1 MEIMRLTGSVL
12 RGNQH
17 GGFKG
22 LRPAQRPCWREKMEC
37 GFHRDRGR
45 IDDPLGL
52 LVLFAFGPSPATL
65 VACLL
70 LFGVGS
76 GAFTVARA
84 TMPLVFFKKAEYA
97 AAVSVIALPLNLT
110 SALAAPALSGLLTVS
125 GELIF
130 SKPTEERME
139 RDDRAYPED

>member
-1 MEIMRLTGSVL
+1 MGVLEVCGRLIDLVGGKRWNAVSTGIVAGS
-12 RGNQH
+12 
-17 GGFKG
+17 
-22 LRPAQRPCWREKMEC
+22 M
-37 GFHRDRGR
+37 
-45 IDDPLGL
+45 IPLGL
-52 LVLFAFGPSPATL
+52 FVLFAFGPSPATL

-139 RDDRAYPED
+139 RDDRAYPQD